1 MWRDRP
7 FGVLVARAA
16 FHAPLARPD
25 RPIARTHRRT
35 HARTHRRTHRRT
47 RPARATGAQATA
59 ELAEALPYLQ
69 RFAGETVVVKYGG
82 AAMKDESLKD
92 RVIRD
97 LVLLSTVGIRPVLVH
112 GGGPEINQWLNKV
125 GIEAKF
131 LNGLRVTDAAT
142 MEIVE
147 MVLGAFSSFLP
158 HADWFPYDRVRVVNF
173 IP

>member
-1 MWRDRP
+1 MSERS
-7 FGVLVARAA
+7 
-16 FHAPLARPD
+16 
-25 RPIARTHRRT
+25 
-35 HARTHRRTHRRT
+35 
-47 RPARATGAQATA
+47 
-59 ELAEALPYLQ
+59 
-69 RFAGETVVVKYGG
+69 
-82 AAMKDESLKD
+82 AAMSLAATSAGRSAMNPSVRAID
-92 RVIRD
+92 ASPR
-97 LVLLSTVGIRPVLVH
+97 SPVLVH